1 MKYGKKRPGAP
12 SSEPREGK
20 TKHGRKE
27 MRNVSRTTR
36 RGQMSEATPEVN
48 QDSDAEVDAG
58 VPADTIDKSSIG
70 PGAAYD
76 ALLVLL
82 NSEQKDINSTD
93 QKRKKQKPAP
103 IQPEE
108 DDTKFQ
114 LAGVN
119 MSKSDSE
126 GEEDEE
132 EDSAGDEVAVLGDP
146 FETHFNLV
154 GEDELSRQEASIK
167 DKSLRWPI
175 VSKQAFD
182 HAGYISILQMPPG
195 AEPQLSP
202 LVANMSQSSIA
213 DHLYIKQRVRDIYA
227 QSHPIVTA
235 DENML
240 LEPMS
245 KYMDINFPYKSHTNT
260 TYRQLYVLHILNHI
274 NKTRDRILKNSTKIR
289 THREQKK
296 EGNLA
301 EDAEEPELRDQGF
314 TRPKVL
320 ILLPTRELCNEIV
333 DILINLSGSEQQ
345 ENKAK
350 FKKQF
355 HDNSEP
361 PEYKPDDFKEAFRGN
376 NSDFF
381 CIGVKFTRKT
391 VKLYSS
397 FYTLDIILA
406 SPIGLSMIL
415 ENPDKKKRQ
424 YDFLLSIE
432 ILVVDRAHQ
441 IEMQNWDHVLT
452 VMKYVNKIPK
462 EFHDADFSRIRMWAI
477 NDQLPLL
484 RQLMVFAE
492 YASAQT
498 NNLTATKSSNI
509 AGKLKFKAQTN
520 IDTCMMNSIGLKLK
534 QIYHRFESSSPAT
547 DPDARFKFFTN
558 TILPSIL
565 KTTSYEDGL
574 LIYVPSYYDYLRI
587 KNHMIEHT
595 KLTFAAID
603 EYSSQ
608 SLLTKT
614 RTLFLA
620 GKVKVLLY
628 TERLHYFRR
637 FEIGGVKNVLMYGPT
652 TNPIFYK
659 EMARFIGKSIF
670 KNEADADLS
679 FMKVMFSKWDLLA
692 LGRIVGDDRTSVL
705 CTSTNEMF
713 EFR

>member
-1 MKYGKKRPGAP
+1 MKYGKQRPKAP
-12 SSEPREGK
+12 SSASREGK
-20 TKHGRKE
+20 TKHGRRE
-27 MRNVSRTTR
+27 MRNIVRTTR
-36 RGQMSEATPEVN
+36 RGQMPDATPEVTEE
-48 QDSDAEVDAG
+48 SDAEVE
-58 VPADTIDKSSIG
+58 ADGPTATVDKSSIG
-70 PGAAYD
+70 PRAAYD

-82 NSEQKDINSTD
+82 NPEQNDINLTE

-103 IQPEE
+103 AQPEE
-108 DDTKFQ
+108 DDNEVQ

-126 GEEDEE
+126 GDEDEE
-132 EDSAGDEVAVLGDP
+132 DDSAGDDVAVLGDP

-154 GEDELSRQEASIK
+154 GEDELDRYQASIEGGK
-167 DKSLRWPI
+167 RRWPI
-175 VSKQAFD
+175 VSKHAFE
-182 HAGYISILQMPPG
+182 HAGYTSILQMPPG
-195 AEPQLSP
+195 TEHQLSP
-202 LVANMSQSSIA
+202 LVANVSPTSITNHA
-213 DHLYIKQRVRDIYA
+213 YIKQRVRETFA
-227 QSHPIVTA
+227 ESHPIVTA

-245 KYMDINFPYKSHTNT
+245 KYMDINFPYKSYKNT

-296 EGNLA
+296 EGTLA

-355 HDNSEP
+355 HDDSEP
-361 PEYKPDDFKEAFRGN
+361 PEYKPDDFRDAFRGN

-397 FYTLDIILA
+397 FYSLDIILA

-452 VMKYVNKIPK
+452 VMKYINKIPK
-462 EFHDADFSRIRMWAI
+462 DFHDADFSRIRMWAI
-477 NDQLPLL
+477 NDQLRLL
-484 RQLMVFAE
+484 RQLMVFGE

-498 NNLTATKSSNI
+498 NNLTASKSSNI
-509 AGKLKFKAQTN
+509 AGKLKFKVQTK
-520 IDTCMMNSIGLKLK
+520 IDLCMMNSIGLRLK

-587 KNHMIEHT
+587 KNHMFEHT

-620 GKVKVLLY
+620 GKIKVLLY

-637 FEIGGVKNVLMYGPT
+637 FEIGGVKNVLMYGLPS
-652 TNPIFYK
+652 NPIFYK
-659 EMARFIGKSIF
+659 ELARFIGKSIF

-679 FMKVMFSKWDLLA
+679 FMKAMFSKWDLLA
-692 LGRIVGDDRTSVL
+692 LGRIVGDDRTGVL
-705 CTSTNEMF
+705 CTSSNEMF